1 MHWIHRNG
9 IRDHFYATWDLL
21 DQKSLLNIGW
31 QCLIKNPEIVS
42 AIESNDQ
49 EKLRQLNIRNVLK
62 NFAQMTSGDIVI
74 VLPIREFDPRLFV
87 VKIKSSRAISALH
100 LSSKFQSG
108 FVTQGLDDKF
118 EKVNFNLDSG
128 FYYGNDPNDFVDA
141 GFFHE
146 VEILARFLRDSM
158 SQEMQ
163 DLFRFQ
169 QTNLKIYDPQKQ
181 QIIFDS
187 LPKDVQSKIPR
198 P

>member
-49 EKLRQLNIRNVLK
+49 EKLRQLNIRDVLR